1 MVVVFILFAMIIV
14 TCTVYLNKFKKRSLG
29 FFFTSLI
36 IALPTTFIYFN
47 NSFNLEVR
55 QQSEDRAHRHGQTK
69 SVTYIDLIADKTLD
83 EFILKILNSKMKLSA
98 QTLGEEVVK
107 FL

>member
-36 IALPTTFIYFN
+36 IALPTTFIYFKKGN
-47 NSFNLEVR
+47 IESYFFKDKIDQIV
-55 QQSEDRAHRHGQTK
+55 ED
-69 SVTYIDLIADKTLD
+69 V
-83 EFILKILNSKMKLSA
+83 SKNP
-98 QTLGEEVVK
+98 EK
-107 FL
+107 FK